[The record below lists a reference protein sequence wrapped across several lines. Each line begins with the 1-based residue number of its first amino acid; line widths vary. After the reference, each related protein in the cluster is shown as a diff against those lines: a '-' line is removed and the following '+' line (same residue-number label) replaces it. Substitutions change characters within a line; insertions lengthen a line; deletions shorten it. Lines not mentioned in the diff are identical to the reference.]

1 MWNTRKITISDH
13 CCIYS
18 LHIYSMSGHN
28 VGLLEEAS
36 FTFVIGI
43 QWGNWN
49 IQLSCNVCVMWIRGQ
64 GGYL

>member
-1 MWNTRKITISDH
+1 
-13 CCIYS
+13 
-18 LHIYSMSGHN
+18 MSGHN